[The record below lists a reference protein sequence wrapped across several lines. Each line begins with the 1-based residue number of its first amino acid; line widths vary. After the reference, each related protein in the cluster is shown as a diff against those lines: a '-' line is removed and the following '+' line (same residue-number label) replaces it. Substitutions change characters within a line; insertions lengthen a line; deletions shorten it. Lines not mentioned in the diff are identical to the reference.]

1 MQRRKRA
8 GLLQQLI
15 LPVEM
20 LVLAYR
26 GHCDGVRA
34 LGLRKGLP
42 CVSILMARLL
52 IGKPSVQAKLLLL
65 VLSHILSDN
74 LFLFIILN

>member
-1 MQRRKRA
+1 MQRSKRA

-34 LGLRKGLP
+34 LGLRKGLA
-42 CVSILMARLL
+42 CVSVLMARLL
-52 IGKPSVQAKLLLL
+52 IGKPGAQAKLLLL